1 MQLIAW
7 FFVSLSAAV
16 ALRHR
21 PFPLLM
27 SALVLWCLLPG
38 GAAHLVVGHPMS
50 GMTLHPAAVLILAM
64 FVVQVCVHPGKA
76 GAAVAARF
84 EMYAMLATP
93 CVVAVALGLMAH
105 GLMSFGMALEQL
117 CAPVAAFLLVGLC
130 VRQHPGR
137 VGTIHGVVVGVAA
150 MEAALALAQF
160 AFQSPLLFTSDYESQ
175 SWFRST
181 FGRWMGTL
189 DHPLVLGLLLA
200 VAVPLLSGVR
210 RTWALAPGLV
220 LLLAG
225 LVVTQSRVGLM
236 LGSLGAVYLLASR
249 RSKAGAAMVALL
261 LLGAGLYAQQAGYF
275 EALTAR
281 VADDTGSAAARSYA
295 WSYFLDHLADFS
307 WLGGGM
313 GSSYNTSDK
322 AGIGTSFENSFVM
335 YAIDL
340 GLIPAVMYFGVM
352 LACCIRAFRDRVSG
366 GLPLAA
372 AAAFIAPLTFSGLS
386 SRSAASCLVWVVFA
400 AAAYGPGR
408 ISGQRRV
415 ASGNV
420 ESHETPPGSAGRQTT
435 RTTSAALT
443 GSVRR

>member
-7 FFVSLSAAV
+7 IIVSLSAAV

-21 PFPLLM
+21 PFPLLL
-27 SALVLWCLLPG
+27 SSLVLWCLLPG
-38 GAAHLVVGHPMS
+38 AAAHLVVGHPMS

-64 FVVQVCVHPGKA
+64 FVVQVCVHPGQA
-76 GAAVAARF
+76 GAVVAARF
-84 EMYAMLATP
+84 EMYAMLATA
-93 CVVAVALGLMAH
+93 CVVAAALGLMAH

-117 CAPVAAFLLVGLC
+117 CAPVAAFFLVGLC
-130 VRQHPGR
+130 LKQNHGR
-137 VGTIHGVVVGVAA
+137 VAVIHGVVVSLAA

-160 AFQSPLLFTSDYESQ
+160 ALASPVLFTSDYQSQ
-175 SWFRST
+175 PWFRST

-236 LGSLGAVYLLASR
+236 LGSVSAVYLLASR
-249 RSKAGAAMVALL
+249 RSKAGAATVALL

-275 EALTAR
+275 EALAAR

-295 WSYFLDHLADFS
+295 WAYFLDHLADFS
-307 WLGGGM
+307 WLGAGM
-313 GSSYNTSDK
+313 GSSYNTSDQ
-322 AGIGTSFENSFVM
+322 AGLGTSFENSFVM

-352 LACCIRAFRDRVSG
+352 LACTIRAFRNRAEG
-366 GLPLAA
+366 GLPLAV
-372 AAAFIAPLTFSGLS
+372 AAAFIAPFTFSGLS
-386 SRSAASCLVWVVFA
+386 SRSVASCLVWVVFA

-415 ASGNV
+415 GSGNV
-420 ESHETPPGSAGRQTT
+420 ESHEWPPGSVGRPTA
-435 RTTSAALT
+435 RTTGTALT